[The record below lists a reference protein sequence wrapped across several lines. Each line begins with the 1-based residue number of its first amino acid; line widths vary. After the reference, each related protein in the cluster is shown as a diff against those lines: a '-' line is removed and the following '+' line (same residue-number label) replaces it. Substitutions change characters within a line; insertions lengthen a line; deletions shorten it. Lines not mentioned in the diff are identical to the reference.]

1 MRLAAAALLL
11 LVASCGGREPVP
23 IDGSSQEAFDKSIK
37 KARRQIPDA
46 DRLVFDRA
54 IRTVGGRR
62 HAERDPQALARI
74 TFDGMTAAEV
84 VEEQRERER

>member
-11 LVASCGGREPVP
+11 LVASCGSGEPVP

-84 VEEQRERER
+84 VEEQREREN

>member
-1 MRLAAAALLL
+1 MRHAAIALLL
-11 LVASCGGREPVP
+11 MAAACGPQETVV

-37 KARRQIPDA
+37 KARRTIPDA
-46 DRLVFDRA
+46 DRLTFDRA
-54 IRTVGGRR
+54 IRSVGGRR

-84 VEEQRERER
+84 VEDQRARER